1 MNDPLSP
8 LGPDGFEAVMPVVS
22 LMGAGVAALLF
33 AAVAAAAVRYLRT
46 R

>member
-1 MNDPLSP
+1 MSDPLSP

-22 LMGAGVAALLF
+22 LMGAGVAA
-33 AAVAAAAVRYLRT
+33 AAVRYLRT